1 MHHHAG
7 RPRPAGRE
15 TIQNMNR
22 DFEELQRS
30 LEKAS
35 ALQAAL
41 SLFSWDSETLAPPE
55 SAAYTARAVGALA
68 EEYSAV
74 MNSPRLRE
82 LAASIDPATLSPKET
97 AILRHLRRDLEY
109 FEKIPQEEYRA
120 WQELLARSS
129 SVWKAAKAKNDF
141 ASFAPVLEE
150 IVQTAR
156 RFAKLRAKPGQAP
169 YDVLLQD
176 YDESFPM
183 AVLDPFFE
191 KVKNCVVPLLRA
203 RVDALHEQTVKHPC
217 PADRQRAFC
226 RWLAGY
232 VGLDFSRGV
241 MGETEHPFT
250 DGLHNHDVRIALHYH
265 EDDAASAIFATIHE
279 TGHAIY
285 EQQID
290 DDYTLTLAGE
300 VPSMA
305 LHESQSRF
313 FENNIGRSR
322 PFWTAIYEKL
332 QHMLPEA
339 YGDVSL
345 DEFLREA
352 NAAVPGPLRLE
363 ADELTYSL
371 HILIR
376 YELEKQLIDGSLAV
390 KDLPG
395 AWNAR
400 YRELLGVEVHT
411 DSEGVLS
418 DSHWS
423 GGLIGY
429 FPSYA
434 IGSAFAAQ
442 LEARLR
448 SVMDLDGALRS
459 GGLSD
464 VRAYLREHLHRFGGV
479 KTSAE
484 LIESA
489 AGEPFNPDYYL
500 EYLTKKYKL

>member
-1 MHHHAG
+1 
-7 RPRPAGRE
+7 
-15 TIQNMNR
+15 MNR

-41 SLFSWDSETLAPPE
+41 ALFGWDSETLAPPE

-74 MNSPRLRE
+74 MNSPRVRE
-82 LAASIDPATLSPKET
+82 LAASIDPATLSPKEA

-279 TGHAIY
+279 TGHAI
-285 EQQID
+285 
-290 DDYTLTLAGE
+290 
-300 VPSMA
+300 
-305 LHESQSRF
+305 
-313 FENNIGRSR
+313 
-322 PFWTAIYEKL
+322 
-332 QHMLPEA
+332 
-339 YGDVSL
+339 
-345 DEFLREA
+345 
-352 NAAVPGPLRLE
+352 
-363 ADELTYSL
+363 
-371 HILIR
+371 
-376 YELEKQLIDGSLAV
+376 
-390 KDLPG
+390 
-395 AWNAR
+395 
-400 YRELLGVEVHT
+400 
-411 DSEGVLS
+411 
-418 DSHWS
+418 
-423 GGLIGY
+423 
-429 FPSYA
+429 
-434 IGSAFAAQ
+434 
-442 LEARLR
+442 
-448 SVMDLDGALRS
+448 
-459 GGLSD
+459 
-464 VRAYLREHLHRFGGV
+464 
-479 KTSAE
+479 
-484 LIESA
+484 
-489 AGEPFNPDYYL
+489 
-500 EYLTKKYKL
+500 